1 MGVGGIQATCTN
13 LRVYYFGLTANN
25 IITIIMKTNNLCDM
39 YMYILA
45 DRFIIKVKS
54 TSF

>member
-39 YMYILA
+39 YILA
-45 DRFIIKVKS
+45 DYFIIKVNS